1 MGDIEKIKKAVKKLQ
16 ETDYQVRPEDWLSS
30 SSTLFNMAASGRP
43 EGAFAVG
50 KFFWMVGASSAG
62 KTSLSLATLAE
73 ACINPRFKEYD
84 LIFNNGEQGALMNIR
99 KFYGERL
106 YKRLKPP
113 EIRDG
118 EPHNSETLDEWYFH
132 MDTRLSLV
140 ESGKAPPFIELLD
153 SMDNLGSNKEREQFK
168 KRKAAAAKPTAKQ
181 PGDYGDGKAGL
192 NSRYLREIIARLHKT
207 GSILIVLSQERDN
220 VGGDLF
226 DPKSVAAGGRALKF
240 YATWQS
246 WQTVGAS
253 LTREV
258 HGIKRKIGSLSHVAI
273 KKNRLTGKEW
283 AIDIPMYY
291 SYGLDDIGSMVDFLA
306 KEKYFETK
314 DKGSTLIVPEFAFVG
329 SKDELA
335 VKVDQNNLKSDL
347 TMMVVEAWREIEKA
361 CVLERKPRYE

>member
-16 ETDYQVRPEDWLSS
+16 DVDYQVAPGDWLSS

-43 EGAFAVG
+43 DGAFAVG

-73 ACINPRFKEYD
+73 ASINSRFKEYD

-118 EPHNSETLDEWYFH
+118 LPYNSETLDDWYFH
-132 MDTRLSLV
+132 LDTQLSLV
-140 ESGKAPPFIELLD
+140 EKGKAPPFIELLD
-153 SMDNLGSNKEREQFK
+153 SMDNLGSNKDREQFK
-168 KRKAAAAKPTAKQ
+168 KRKAAVGKAKQ
-181 PGDYGDGKAGL
+181 PGDYGDGKATL
-192 NSRYLREIIARLHKT
+192 NSRYLREIVARLHKT
-207 GSILIVLSQERDN
+207 GCMLIVLSQERDN
-220 VGGDLF
+220 VGADLF

-246 WQTVGAS
+246 WQTVGGALS
-253 LTREV
+253 RDV
-258 HGIKRKIGSLSHVAI
+258 HGIKRKIGSISHVSI

-291 SYGLDDIGSMVDFLA
+291 SYGLDDIGSMVDFLV

-314 DKGSTLIVPEFAFVG
+314 DQGSTLVVPEFSFAG
-329 SKDELA
+329 SKEELA
-335 VKVDQNNLKSDL
+335 VRVDQNNLKSDL
-347 TMMVVEAWREIEKA
+347 TLMVQEAWREIEKA
-361 CVLERKPRYE
+361 CMLDRKPRYE